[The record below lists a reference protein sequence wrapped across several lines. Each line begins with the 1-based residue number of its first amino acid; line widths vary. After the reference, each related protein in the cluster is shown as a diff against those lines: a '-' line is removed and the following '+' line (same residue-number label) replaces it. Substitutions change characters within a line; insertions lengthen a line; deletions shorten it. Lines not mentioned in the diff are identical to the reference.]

1 MIIDQNYKNCQ
12 IRYFYIHIYKSTLFL
27 NLKPVDGRGMVLNR
41 YGNLFKRGGKK
52 GRKKEKGGKKE
63 EKCGK
68 IGRQKG
74 RKGRKGRKIE

>member
-52 GRKKEKGGKKE
+52 GRKKEKGGKKRGE
-63 EKCGK
+63 MWENRKT
-68 IGRQKG
+68 KG
-74 RKGRKGRKIE
+74 TKGSKG